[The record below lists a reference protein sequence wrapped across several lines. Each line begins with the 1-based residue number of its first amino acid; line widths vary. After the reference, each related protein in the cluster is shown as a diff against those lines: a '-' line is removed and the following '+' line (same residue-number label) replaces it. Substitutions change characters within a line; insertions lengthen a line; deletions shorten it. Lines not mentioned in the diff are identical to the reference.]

1 MADEVKEERG
11 RKGWI
16 SWSLEGCDEVWM
28 LVRSHWRVSGRRI
41 AWFNM
46 RFLKVLSA
54 CSAVMDCTGFRN
66 REQVDRKLLTMALV
80 RELLVLAW

>member
-1 MADEVKEERG
+1 MIADEVKEERG
-11 RKGWI
+11 RKDWI

-28 LVRSHWRVSGRRI
+28 LVRSHWRISGRI

-54 CSAVMDCTGFRN
+54 CSAVIDCTEFRN

-80 RELLVLAW
+80 RELLVPAW